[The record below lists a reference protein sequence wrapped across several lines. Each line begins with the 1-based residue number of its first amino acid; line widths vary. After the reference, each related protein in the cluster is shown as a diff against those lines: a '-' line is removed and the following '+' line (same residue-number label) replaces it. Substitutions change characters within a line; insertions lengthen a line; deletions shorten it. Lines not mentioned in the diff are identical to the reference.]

1 MSLPSPSTSASAVP
15 STPQL
20 HTNSQTRT
28 LRFGTDLVQ
37 SSMRLDD
44 PDELL
49 LEYTRAMMGFLL
61 FNPCPSTL
69 LMVGLGGGSI
79 VKYVHKHLPRS
90 HLTVVE
96 IEQDVIDL
104 RDAFEVPRDDERL
117 QVVCA
122 DGARFVSQ
130 TQQRFDVILV
140 DGFSAEGQPM
150 ALCTPAFYR
159 HCAQALT
166 PQGLLVIN
174 MHGQQPNLS
183 LMVRRVSKVFR
194 ASVIAVAV
202 DDGDNQVVIAG
213 QAETFQ
219 SCLREFSARWEALAP
234 THQATLGAS
243 SSRIERALR
252 KGHPTT
258 HAL

>member
-1 MSLPSPSTSASAVP
+1 MNTPSSPP
-15 STPQL
+15 RL
-20 HTNSQTRT
+20 HTNSQTRS
-28 LRFGTDLVQ
+28 LSFDSDLVQ
-37 SSMRLDD
+37 SSMKLDA

-61 FNPCPSTL
+61 FKPCPDAI

-79 VKYVHKHLPRS
+79 VKYVHKHLPDS

-96 IEQDVIDL
+96 IEQEVIDL
-104 RDAFEVPRDDERL
+104 RDEFAVPRDDEHL
-117 QVVCA
+117 QVLCD
-122 DGARFVSQ
+122 DGARFVSL
-130 TQQRFDVILV
+130 TEQRFDVILV
-140 DGFSAEGQPM
+140 DGFNAEGQPM

-194 ASVIAVAV
+194 SSVIAVAV

-213 QAETFQ
+213 QPETFQ
-219 SCLREFSARWEALAP
+219 ACLREFHARWEALP
-234 THQATLGAS
+234 PVHQTTLGAS

-252 KGHPTT
+252 KGYPIT
-258 HAL
+258 HTA